1 MKIAGLVK
9 QSFID
14 YPDKMASVIFTQG
27 CNFRCGYCHN
37 PSLVLPELFGQ
48 NKIIDVDE
56 VLRYL
61 DSRRGWLEGVVVT
74 GGEPTI
80 HGDLP
85 DFLRAIRNLGYCIK
99 LDTNGTNPDMLE
111 RLLAEKLLDF
121 MAMDIKSN
129 PDANSYSQIIGKDAT
144 LIMPNIWRSI
154 KLIQNSGIGYQFRTT
169 VIPNVHPIGI
179 ADDIIRFLEYDANF
193 VRQEY
198 RDGDTVAKNLK
209 KMS

>member
-14 YPDKMASVIFTQG
+14 YPDKMACVIFTQG

-37 PSLVLPELFGQ
+37 PSLVLPKLFAQ
-48 NKIIDVDE
+48 NQLISEEEILK
-56 VLRYL
+56 YL
-61 DSRRGWLEGVVVT
+61 NTRRGWLEGVVIT

-85 DFLRAIRNLGYCIK
+85 DFIQKIKQLGYAVK
-99 LDTNGTNPDMLE
+99 LDSNGSNPEML
-111 RLLAEKLLDF
+111 EKLLADRLLDF
-121 MAMDIKSN
+121 IAMDIKSN
-129 PDANSYSQIIGKDAT
+129 PDAESYSQIIGKDAT
-144 LIMPNIWRSI
+144 RLIPNIWRSI

-169 VIPNVHPIGI
+169 IIPHIHPIGI
-179 ADDIIRFLEYDANF
+179 TDDIIRFLNYDNNF

-198 RDGDTVAKNLK
+198 RDGDTVAKNLGK
-209 KMS
+209 

>member
-111 RLLAEKLLDF
+111 RLLAENLLDF

-179 ADDIIRFLEYDANF
+179 TDDIIRFLEYDANF

>member
-179 ADDIIRFLEYDANF
+179 TDDIIRFLEYDANF